1 MISNKQQDKPPDEHK
16 QKLEQSIYSYI
27 MFCNKTAYSIDDLSK
42 TV

>member
-1 MISNKQQDKPPDEHK
+1 MERIKQNDTPLNKQK

-27 MFCNKTAYSIDDLSK
+27 MLCNKTAYSIYNLSK